1 MRIAIAVLALLLA
14 PPALA
19 FDPGTQSL
27 ACPLGPAPVGKPV
40 DVTCFGAKMDGKT
53 DDTAAVQAAIKAAQA
68 SGAGGQVVIPGG
80 SIRLGGVTIPS
91 NIGVLGAGA
100 NATAVYASGL
110 TVEVFRAADPS
121 IVANVTIERLSIY
134 GAGGA
139 RQTGGHFVLFENCQ
153 NCRVSDF
160 LFSGA
165 YVGVEVGGH
174 NTLNVTLERGRSDGA
189 SLYHFAVAGGADTFL
204 RGLITTSSGG
214 PQARCGVRLTQ
225 SGGTWISDSDI
236 TASGHGTCVQ
246 PSDGQSVKW
255 TFVSNT
261 ALGDTGT
268 GFGLFLNPTGS
279 GVIYGFSAA
288 NSWTSANK
296 QAGVGSQCNKGGA
309 IQAVTLNAHRAIA
322 NTLDGMT
329 FTCGDGIRIIA
340 PTVVDN
346 SNPDG
351 GGVAGRNSGIVFGP
365 GLSHFSV
372 NGGEFRA
379 LFGSKP
385 FQAYAVRVM
394 PGASDYYTIAGID
407 AVGGG
412 SVDDRGTGSHKVV
425 GSNW

>member
-1 MRIAIAVLALLLA
+1 MTKQCV
-14 PPALA
+14 
-19 FDPGTQSL
+19 DPIRRRQRDEIS
-27 ACPLGPAPVGKPV
+27 
-40 DVTCFGAKMDGKT
+40 
-53 DDTAAVQAAIKAAQA
+53 
-68 SGAGGQVVIPGG
+68 GG
-80 SIRLGGVTIPS
+80 SIRLGGVRIPN
-91 NIGVLGAGA
+91 NIGVSGSGA
-100 NATAVYASGL
+100 NATTVYASGP
-110 TVEVFRAADPS
+110 TVEVFQAADPS

-139 RQTGGHFVLFENCQ
+139 RRTGGHFVLFENCQ

-165 YVGVEVGGH
+165 YVGVEVGGT
-174 NTLNVTLERGRSDGA
+174 NTLNVALERGRSDGA
-189 SLYHFAVAGGADTFL
+189 SLYHFAVAGVADTFM
-204 RGLITTSSGG
+204 RGLLTTSGGG

-246 PSDGQSVKW
+246 PGDGQSVKR

-296 QAGVGSQCNKGGA
+296 QAGVGSQCDKGGA

-346 SNPDG
+346 SNPNG
-351 GGVAGRNSGIVFGP
+351 GGVAGRNSGIVFGS
-365 GLSHFSV
+365 GLSHFTV
-372 NGGEFRA
+372 TGGEFRA

-385 FQAYAVRVM
+385 FQAYAVRVL
-394 PGASDYYTIAGID
+394 PGASGYYTITGID
-407 AVGGG
+407 ALGGG
-412 SVDDRGTGSHKVV
+412 SVDDRGIGSHKTVT
-425 GSNW
+425 GNW